1 MEYKDYYAILGL
13 ERGAGEGEIKQAYRK
28 LIRKFHPD
36 LSRSADG
43 DKKTKELNEAYAVLG
58 DAEKRA
64 AYDEQ
69 GAGGRHRA
77 GQPYSEPYGEPFH
90 APPGWSGAS
99 GRSGVNPDDSD
110 LFADLFSHLG
120 GRAGR
125 GNFQMRGEDRRA
137 SIVIELADAYH
148 GATRSVSLGAPV
160 ADEHGRGSMR
170 ARTLNVTIP
179 KGVIQ
184 GQQLR
189 LAGQGQPG
197 SGGAPAGDLYLEIQF
212 RPDPRYRIENRDVFE
227 TVPVAPWEAALGAQ
241 IEVPTPSGQ
250 VSVTVPP
257 HSQGGRK
264 LRLKGRGI
272 PGNPAGDLY
281 LLLELVLP
289 PAHSERARAL
299 YETMARELAF
309 NPRAPLAG

>member
-1 MEYKDYYAILGL
+1 MEYKDYYKTLGL
-13 ERGAGEGEIKQAYRK
+13 EKGAGEDEIKKAYRK
-28 LIRKFHPD
+28 LIRKYHPD
-36 LSRSADG
+36 LSQAADG

-58 DAEKRA
+58 DADKRA
-64 AYDEQ
+64 AYDRL
-69 GAGGRHRA
+69 GGGQYRA
-77 GQPYSEPYGEPFH
+77 GQPFRP
-90 APPGWSGAS
+90 PPGWSGAA
-99 GRSGVNPDDSD
+99 GRANDSD
-110 LFADLFSHLG
+110 SDSDFFADLFSHLG
-120 GRAGR
+120 QRAGR
-125 GNFQMRGEDRRA
+125 GNFQMRGEDSHA
-137 SIVIELADAYH
+137 SIVIDLVDAYQ
-148 GATRSVSLGAPV
+148 GATRAVNLRAPATDERGRV
-160 ADEHGRGSMR
+160 AMR
-170 ARTLNVTIP
+170 ERTLNVAIP
-179 KGVIQ
+179 KGVTQ

-189 LAGQGQPG
+189 LSGQGQPG

-212 RPDPRYRIENRDVFE
+212 RPDPRYRIEQRDVFE

-257 HSQGGRK
+257 HSQGGRT

-289 PAHSERARAL
+289 PAHSERARAC

-309 NPRAPLAG
+309 NPRAPLGG